1 MDDNI
6 KLAAYFAQVSEDLF
20 SEPDIPLTFARVVRR
35 AVEVIPGV
43 RHCGLT
49 LRRHRA
55 YAESVASSDQTAARA
70 DALQDE
76 LKEGPCLDAAF
87 EQQNFVVHD
96 LRTETRWPT
105 WAPRVAEL
113 GLRSSLSIRL
123 TSNHE
128 SVGALNL
135 YGVNPSD
142 FAGDQDM
149 AMIFATYAAEAMTKA
164 RLVSGLRSAMDS
176 RHTIGMAQGVLAV
189 RYDITFERAFQLL
202 HRYSNEQNV
211 KLRDLA
217 EQVLEQ
223 RSLPDARPSAAS

>member
-1 MDDNI
+1 MDDDI
-6 KLAAYFAQVSEDLF
+6 RLAAYFAQVSKELF
-20 SEPDIPLTFARVVRR
+20 SEPEIPVTFARVVQR

-49 LRRHRA
+49 LRKRRD
-55 YAESVASSDQTAARA
+55 YAESVAASDDTAARA

-76 LKEGPCLDAAF
+76 LQDGPCLDAAF

-96 LRTETRWPT
+96 LRTETRWPL
-105 WAPRVAEL
+105 WAPRAAEL
-113 GLRSSLSIRL
+113 GLRSSMSIRL

-135 YGVNPSD
+135 YGRNPGD
-142 FAGDQDM
+142 FAGDQDI
-149 AMIFATYAAEAMTKA
+149 AMIFATYATEAMTRA

-202 HRYSNEQNV
+202 HRLSNEQNI
-211 KLRDLA
+211 KLRELA
-217 EQVLEQ
+217 EQVLAE
-223 RSLPDARPSAAS
+223 RALPDELPTRVS

>member
-1 MDDNI
+1 M
-6 KLAAYFAQVSEDLF
+6 
-20 SEPDIPLTFARVVRR
+20 
-35 AVEVIPGV
+35 
-43 RHCGLT
+43 
-49 LRRHRA
+49 
-55 YAESVASSDQTAARA
+55 ASSDEIAARA
-70 DALQDE
+70 DALQEE
-76 LKEGPCLDAAF
+76 LQDGPCLDAAF

-96 LRTETRWPT
+96 LRTETRWPQ
-105 WAPRVAEL
+105 WAPRAAEL
-113 GLRSSLSIRL
+113 GLRSSMSIRL

-135 YGVNPSD
+135 YGVNPGD
-142 FAGDQDM
+142 FAGDQDI

-202 HRYSNEQNV
+202 HRYSNDHNI

-217 EQVLEQ
+217 EQVLASG
-223 RSLPDARPSAAS
+223 RSPTRGASAAS

>member
-1 MDDNI
+1 MDDVR
-6 KLAAYFAQVSEDLF
+6 LAAYFAQVSEDLF
-20 SEPDIPLTFARVVRR
+20 SEPDLPLTFTRVVRR
-35 AVEVIPGV
+35 AVEVIPHV

-49 LRRHRA
+49 LRKRRT
-55 YAESVASSDQTAARA
+55 YAESVASSDEIAARA
-70 DALQDE
+70 DALQEE
-76 LKEGPCLDAAF
+76 LEEGPCLDAAF

-113 GLRSSLSIRL
+113 GVRSSLSIRL
-123 TSNHE
+123 TSHHE

-135 YGVNPSD
+135 YGAHPGD
-142 FAGDQDM
+142 FAGEQDI

-189 RYDITFERAFQLL
+189 RYDISFERAFQLL
-202 HRYSNEQNV
+202 HRYSNDHNI

-223 RSLPDARPSAAS
+223 RTLPAANESRVI